1 MLEPILLGLKVLFLI
16 LLYLFIFRVVRSLAR
31 DLSGATAAGPAAM
44 PPRPAQ
50 TGPAPKTVPAPSP
63 SAAAKPPRA
72 VTPAAAGPAAPV
84 DVGKTGEFE
93 YLVAKIQP
101 RLVVQHSKVIDSG
114 RVFKL
119 KGGAT
124 IGRSPASDIVL
135 PDDYVSQTHAR
146 VFARKQFLY
155 IEDLGSTN
163 GTLIDGRR
171 IEGEHQIKPGQEIV
185 LGDTVFRFEE

>member
-16 LLYLFIFRVVRSLAR
+16 LLYLFIYRVVRSLAR
-31 DLSGATAAGPAAM
+31 DLSGTAAAVPPAM

-50 TGPAPKTVPAPSP
+50 TGPPPG
-63 SAAAKPPRA
+63 AAAKPPA
-72 VTPAAAGPAAPV
+72 TATPPAAGPSAPA

-114 RVFKL
+114 KVFKL

-124 IGRSPASDIVL
+124 IGRSSASDIVL

-163 GTLIDGRR
+163 GTFIDGRR
-171 IEGEHQIKPGQEIV
+171 IEGERQIKPGQEIV
-185 LGDTVFRFEE
+185 LGDTVFRYEE